1 MCFSAIVAR
10 LPLLRLFLIGVALLL
25 VVLPSRGARAQEL
38 KKAVILP
45 QWEPQAQFAG
55 IYMAEATG
63 IYARHG
69 VDMTVL
75 RGGPERPPHVL
86 LASGEADFATM
97 FLTTAV
103 KLASQGEELVNLAQ
117 IVRRSSL
124 MLVAKKARG
133 ILKPADLRGGCISSW
148 GPEFFIQ
155 VGGFLRRHRIN
166 VGIVQQGYS
175 VDLFLRDAVDAVS
188 AMWYNEY
195 HTILNS
201 GLDPEDLTVFAMSDY
216 GLDYPE
222 DGLYCTRATLERD
235 PELCCAVAKATL
247 EGWRHAFE
255 HPEETL
261 DKVMEH
267 VEQAKLPTNRVHQR
281 WMLARMRDIIAPE
294 GGATMGPLSRE
305 EYLSVAKAMVEA
317 ELIGSFPPY
326 EEFHALCPETP

>member
-1 MCFSAIVAR
+1 MGYPIAASR
-10 LPLLRLFLIGVALLL
+10 LLALRLLLVGVALFLFS
-25 VVLPSRGARAQEL
+25 VPPDGAQAQEL

-55 IYMAEATG
+55 IYMAEAKG

-75 RGGPERPPHVL
+75 RGGPERPPHL
-86 LASGEADFATM
+86 MLAAGGADFATM
-97 FLTTAV
+97 FLTTGV
-103 KLASQGEELVNLAQ
+103 KLASQGEELVNLVQ

-124 MLVAKKARG
+124 LLVAKKARG
-133 ILKPADLRGGCISSW
+133 IVKPSDLRGGRISSW

-155 VGGFLRRHRIN
+155 VGGFLRKHRIN

-216 GLDYPE
+216 GLDFPE

-235 PELCCAVAKATL
+235 PELCRAVARATM
-247 EGWRHAFE
+247 EGWRYAFE

-267 VEQAKLPTNRVHQR
+267 VNEARLSTNRVHQR
-281 WMLARMRDIIAPE
+281 WMLARMQDIIAPE
-294 GGATMGPLSRE
+294 GVAAMGPLTRE
-305 EYLSVAKAMVEA
+305 EYLSVAEAMAEA
-317 ELIGSFPPY
+317 ELIGVIPPY
-326 EEFHALCPETP
+326 EEFHARCPTAP